1 MPLTRKAYRAA
12 ILHSIADPAE
22 VGIEA
27 SYEYF
32 EDGLLVIDNG
42 QISALGH
49 ASELLPT
56 LPADIDVTHYQDA
69 LITPGLIDTHIHL
82 PQTGMVGAYGEQLLD
97 WLNTYTFPCES
108 QFADKAH
115 AEQVAD
121 IFIKELLRNGTTT
134 ALVFGSVHPQSVN
147 AFFEAAQKLDLR
159 MIAGKVMMDRNAP
172 TI

>member
-12 ILHSIADPAE
+12 ILHSIADPAI
-22 VGIEA
+22 VGVEA

-49 ASELLPT
+49 ASDLLPS
-56 LPADIDVTHYQDA
+56 LPADIDITHYQDA

-115 AEQVAD
+115 AE
-121 IFIKELLRNGTTT
+121 
-134 ALVFGSVHPQSVN
+134 
-147 AFFEAAQKLDLR
+147 
-159 MIAGKVMMDRNAP
+159 
-172 TI
+172 